1 MNLRKFEN
9 ISFNQIPISGR
20 DIYKTTEYYM
30 EKEISESHDIV
41 KKTIDNLYIKNN
53 FSKSFHNFTK
63 NFHSLIKK
71 KKIKNI
77 IFTGMGTTFTAAQVI
92 SYFFSSKLK
101 EKYEWLNIRSVL
113 ASEGSLRNLKPDMSD
128 TALFVI
134 AQSGTTRD
142 TNVFA
147 ELSKQRNCKVISFL
161 NKRNGDI
168 FFIADETFYIG
179 DGRDV
184 EMSVPST
191 KTYHAHII
199 LGTIFLSALLQKK
212 NEQIESIRK
221 INFYKKISKIFYNQD
236 LNYLYE
242 KFSANKN
249 WYILSDNA
257 LNGILSNEARIK
269 FSECCY
275 KSTATMSI
283 QRFEKLEVRNSVVIL
298 LCELNKKNNELIKKI
313 TNRNNIVLIISNKK
327 FKLEK
332 SKKLFQINLGYNDDL
347 HCIIYKIL
355 ITQLLSFSLSK
366 YLNHKSNFFKELS
379 ELNTNNFKTKKDK
392 IIKKIEI
399 FKSLFLNN
407 FLKKKLIL
415 NIKENKILNIKKIS
429 LEIHQSLSRTIDTV
443 RHQAKTITV
452 GTNRSNSF
460 KKKNISSHSSKKN
473 AFVGRKLNNKK
484 FLFYFKNV
492 LKNSCN
498 FKILYDLK
506 NYHNSILLSEFFAK
520 EKNITFALDNIENH
534 KHVDISSEPLIIVL
548 LSSNNSDDFVLD
560 SISEFESMMSH
571 KNKVFVI
578 MDKIDKRYLKVFK
591 KEYIL
596 VKDNTFFNEFSLKKF
611 F

>member
-1 MNLRKFEN
+1 
-9 ISFNQIPISGR
+9 
-20 DIYKTTEYYM
+20 
-30 EKEISESHDIV
+30 
-41 KKTIDNLYIKNN
+41 
-53 FSKSFHNFTK
+53 
-63 NFHSLIKK
+63 
-71 KKIKNI
+71 
-77 IFTGMGTTFTAAQVI
+77 MGTTFTAAQVI

-199 LGTIFLSALLQKK
+199 LGTIFLSALLQKR

-275 KSTATMSI
+275 KSNATMSI

-298 LCELNKKNNELIKKI
+298 LCELNKKNPGFVWG
-313 TNRNNIVLIISNKK
+313 VLI
-327 FKLEK
+327 
-332 SKKLFQINLGYNDDL
+332 
-347 HCIIYKIL
+347 
-355 ITQLLSFSLSK
+355 
-366 YLNHKSNFFKELS
+366 
-379 ELNTNNFKTKKDK
+379 
-392 IIKKIEI
+392 
-399 FKSLFLNN
+399 
-407 FLKKKLIL
+407 
-415 NIKENKILNIKKIS
+415 
-429 LEIHQSLSRTIDTV
+429 
-443 RHQAKTITV
+443 
-452 GTNRSNSF
+452 
-460 KKKNISSHSSKKN
+460 
-473 AFVGRKLNNKK
+473 
-484 FLFYFKNV
+484 
-492 LKNSCN
+492 
-498 FKILYDLK
+498 
-506 NYHNSILLSEFFAK
+506 
-520 EKNITFALDNIENH
+520 
-534 KHVDISSEPLIIVL
+534 
-548 LSSNNSDDFVLD
+548 
-560 SISEFESMMSH
+560 
-571 KNKVFVI
+571 
-578 MDKIDKRYLKVFK
+578 
-591 KEYIL
+591 
-596 VKDNTFFNEFSLKKF
+596 
-611 F
+611 

>member
-41 KKTIDNLYIKNN
+41 KKTIDNLYTKN
-53 FSKSFHNFTK
+53 KSNKNFHNFTK
-63 NFHSLIKK
+63 NFHNLIKR

-101 EKYEWLNIRSVL
+101 EKYEWLNIRSIL
-113 ASEGSLRNLKPDMSD
+113 ASEGSLKNLKPDMSD

-168 FFIADETFYIG
+168 FFIAHETFYIG

-199 LGTIFLSALLQKK
+199 LGTIFLSTLFQKK
-212 NEQIESIRK
+212 NEQIESLRK

-236 LNYLYE
+236 LNLLYK
-242 KFSANKN
+242 KFSTNQN
-249 WYILSDNA
+249 WYILSDNL
-257 LNGILSNEARIK
+257 LNGMLSNEARIK

-275 KSTATMSI
+275 KSTATMNI
-283 QRFEKLEVRNSVVIL
+283 QRFEKLEIKNSVLII
-298 LCELNKKNNELIKKI
+298 LCELNKKNNELIEKI
-313 TNRNNIVLIISNKK
+313 INRNNIVLIISNKK

-332 SKKLFQINLGYNDDL
+332 SKKLFQINLNYNDDL

-366 YLNHKSNFFKELS
+366 YLNNKSIFFKELS
-379 ELNTNNFKTKKDK
+379 GLNKYNFKIKKDK

-407 FLKKKLIL
+407 F
-415 NIKENKILNIKKIS
+415 
-429 LEIHQSLSRTIDTV
+429 
-443 RHQAKTITV
+443 
-452 GTNRSNSF
+452 
-460 KKKNISSHSSKKN
+460 
-473 AFVGRKLNNKK
+473 
-484 FLFYFKNV
+484 
-492 LKNSCN
+492 
-498 FKILYDLK
+498 
-506 NYHNSILLSEFFAK
+506 
-520 EKNITFALDNIENH
+520 
-534 KHVDISSEPLIIVL
+534 
-548 LSSNNSDDFVLD
+548 
-560 SISEFESMMSH
+560 
-571 KNKVFVI
+571 
-578 MDKIDKRYLKVFK
+578 
-591 KEYIL
+591 
-596 VKDNTFFNEFSLKKF
+596 
-611 F
+611 